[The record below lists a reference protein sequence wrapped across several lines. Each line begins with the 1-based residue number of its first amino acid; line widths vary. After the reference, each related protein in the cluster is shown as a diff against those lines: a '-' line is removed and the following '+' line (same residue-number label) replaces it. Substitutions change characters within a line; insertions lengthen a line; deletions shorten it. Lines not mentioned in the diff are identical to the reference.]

1 MAWIVD
7 LDKRAEKELAKLD
20 RPDAQRILNFLY
32 KRVAKRADPRSTG
45 KPLQGTQVGELW
57 RYRVG
62 DYRLICE
69 IQNEALVVLVLR
81 VGHRRDVYRQ

>member
-1 MAWIVD
+1 MAWSVD

-20 RPDAQRILNFLY
+20 RPDAQRILKFLH
-32 KRVAKRADPRSTG
+32 KRVGNREDPRSIG

-69 IQNEALVVLVLR
+69 IQDEALIVLVLR
-81 VGHRRDVYRQ
+81 IGHRRDVYRQ